1 MAKAKPNGR
10 KRLDAL
16 KAALSSTPPQRTSKG
31 NGTALMLMV
40 PVETLKTLRTTAA
53 EKSTT
58 VRALVLGAL
67 RAAGYA
73 VPADQVTDRRR
84 RV

>member
-1 MAKAKPNGR
+1 MAKAKRHGR
-10 KRLDAL
+10 KRLDTP
-16 KAALSSTPPQRTSKG
+16 KAAPSAAPPQRASKG
-31 NGTALMLMV
+31 AGTALMLMV
-40 PVETLKTLRTTAA
+40 PVETLKTLRTKAA

-58 VRALVLGAL
+58 VRALVLEAL

-73 VPADQVTDRRR
+73 VPVDQVTDRRR

>member
-1 MAKAKPNGR
+1 
-10 KRLDAL
+10 
-16 KAALSSTPPQRTSKG
+16 
-31 NGTALMLMV
+31 MLMV
-40 PVETLKTLRTTAA
+40 PVETLKALRTTAA

-58 VRALVLGAL
+58 VRALVLEAL

-73 VPADQVTDRRR
+73 VPVDQVTDRRR

>member
-1 MAKAKPNGR
+1 MAKAKRDGR
-10 KRLDAL
+10 KRLDAV
-16 KAALSSTPPQRTSKG
+16 KAVLPSTPPQRTSKG
-31 NGTALMLMV
+31 AGTALMLMV
-40 PVETLKTLRTTAA
+40 PVETLKTLRTKAA

-58 VRALVLGAL
+58 VRALVLEAL

-73 VPADQVTDRRR
+73 VPVDQVTDRRR